1 MNRITNKKHIMIH
14 NKHVKRLKNNT
25 KKHKRI
31 RIEEESVDLGKDPRL
46 LLTTLRAM
54 LFLTRPLG

>member
-1 MNRITNKKHIMIH
+1 MNQITDKKHIMIR

-31 RIEEESVDLGKDPRL
+31 RIEEESVDLGKDPCL
-46 LLTTLRAM
+46 LLTTLTMM
-54 LFLTRPLG
+54 LFLTQPLG